1 MRFQTATSRILALA
15 LSAIGAVVL
24 AACGGGDSDS
34 GAGNPQSAATDY
46 DRALEAAP
54 PPLAALYANGD
65 AIIDGGAAEYEAQ
78 LEELRGYPVV
88 VNAWASWCGPCRLE
102 FPDFQAVS
110 AERGDEVAFLG
121 VNVYDNTDA
130 ANDFLDELPL
140 PYPSISDPDEQI
152 KDDLGL
158 RGLPGTAFYDPD
170 GKLVYLKQGPYTS
183 AADLDADIDRY
194 AG

>member
-24 AACGGGDSDS
+24 AACGGGESRTRR
-34 GAGNPQSAATDY
+34 AGNPQSAATDY

-65 AIIDGGAAEYEAQ
+65 AIIDGGAAE
-78 LEELRGYPVV
+78 LRSAARGAPRLSGRGQQVGVV
-88 VNAWASWCGPCRLE
+88 VR
-102 FPDFQAVS
+102 AVPVRVS
-110 AERGDEVAFLG
+110 GLPGGLGRAGDEVAFLG
-121 VNVYDNTDA
+121 VDVYDNTDA

-140 PYPSISDPDEQI
+140 PYPSVSDPDEQI

-158 RGLPGTAFYDPD
+158 RWLPG
-170 GKLVYLKQGPYTS
+170 
-183 AADLDADIDRY
+183 DRLL
-194 AG
+194 